1 MKNLV
6 APRWI
11 SGHFQLVD
19 LWLQIRDVAA
29 INPESLAET
38 TLPDLEFDYVDLA
51 AVDEGT
57 IASVLVSHRFKS
69 APSRARR
76 ITQEGDLLVA
86 TVRPL
91 LDGHTRVPKQGIRQ
105 LIASTGYAVLR
116 IKDPNERDLLWHLLT
131 SRLVRRQFHAK
142 VAGSSYPAIAESDVG
157 EIWIPKFKEHLV
169 DRVVRACNALQ
180 SSESS
185 LNRLIAAKREQKRGL
200 MQQLLTGK
208 LRFPGFTEPWKTV
221 RLGDVAEI
229 KFSNVNKHSVEGERV
244 VRLCNYMDVF
254 KNRYINDQMPFMTA
268 TATEHEIQKFT
279 LHVGDVAITKD
290 SETPDEIGIPA
301 LIDATASDLLLGY
314 HLALLRPNKKIL
326 EPAFLVLLLESDLI
340 RAHFQRSAKGL
351 TRFALSVGAVTSTP
365 IQLPTLLEQQAIAR
379 LYRNCVIEEGLLL
392 KQRAAFAAQRRGL
405 MEKLLS
411 GEIDI
416 QDPKET
422 AA

>member
-1 MKNLV
+1 
-6 APRWI
+6 
-11 SGHFQLVD
+11 
-19 LWLQIRDVAA
+19 
-29 INPESLAET
+29 
-38 TLPDLEFDYVDLA
+38 
-51 AVDEGT
+51 
-57 IASVLVSHRFKS
+57 
-69 APSRARR
+69 
-76 ITQEGDLLVA
+76 
-86 TVRPL
+86 
-91 LDGHTRVPKQGIRQ
+91 
-105 LIASTGYAVLR
+105 
-116 IKDPNERDLLWHLLT
+116 
-131 SRLVRRQFHAK
+131 
-142 VAGSSYPAIAESDVG
+142 
-157 EIWIPKFKEHLV
+157 
-169 DRVVRACNALQ
+169 
-180 SSESS
+180 
-185 LNRLIAAKREQKRGL
+185 
-200 MQQLLTGK
+200 
-208 LRFPGFTEPWKTV
+208 V

>member
-1 MKNLV
+1 MKTNYIRMKIGQLGILSRGVTYSPPEDLRSESDSTSIWLLRSTNLQGGEINLDDVTIV
-6 APRWI
+6 AAHCAKPNQRLANGDIAICTANGSKALVGKASLVCLPNPSQYVVGAFCARMRPNDGESPEFLAALFESGFYKSWI
-11 SGHFQLVD
+11 GRLLAGTNINNLKPSDIASCSIRMPSSLAQRNRLGEIFSLSR
-19 LWLQIRDVAA
+19 LQIK
-29 INPESLAET
+29 
-38 TLPDLEFDYVDLA
+38 TLD
-51 AVDEGT
+51 
-57 IASVLVSHRFKS
+57 
-69 APSRARR
+69 
-76 ITQEGDLLVA
+76 
-86 TVRPL
+86 
-91 LDGHTRVPKQGIRQ
+91 
-105 LIASTGYAVLR
+105 
-116 IKDPNERDLLWHLLT
+116 
-131 SRLVRRQFHAK
+131 
-142 VAGSSYPAIAESDVG
+142 
-157 EIWIPKFKEHLV
+157 
-169 DRVVRACNALQ
+169 
-180 SSESS
+180 
-185 LNRLIAAKREQKRGL
+185 RLIAAKREQKRGL

-268 TATEHEIQKFT
+268 TATEHEIQKFA

-416 QDPKET
+416 QNPKET